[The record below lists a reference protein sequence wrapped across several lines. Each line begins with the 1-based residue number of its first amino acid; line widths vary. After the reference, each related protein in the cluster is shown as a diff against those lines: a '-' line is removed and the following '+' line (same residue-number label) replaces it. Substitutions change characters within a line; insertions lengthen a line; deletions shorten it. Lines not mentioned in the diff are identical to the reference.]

1 MAEIRKVDFSK
12 IFKRYK
18 EDEIPTNWYIPAKE
32 VYAFVAWVLNE
43 WSCGSVIKDKD
54 KFLYSLWDYIEEYA
68 ISYGKEQEDGTAESN
83 S

>member
-1 MAEIRKVDFSK
+1 MAEIRKVDFNK

-32 VYAFVAWVLNE
+32 IYSFTAWVLTE
-43 WSCGSVIKDKD
+43 WNRGSVIKDKD

-68 ISYGKEQEDGTAESN
+68 VAVGEEKKDEENN